1 VLNFF
6 ENISKFFKCF
16 LLLLIVGAFSVNTFS
31 QKIEFSEKEKEW
43 IKNHPVIYHGYE
55 PNWPP
60 YEIFENG
67 RYSGIVGDY
76 VKILEREIGIA
87 IEPIPNI
94 TWEKTIT
101 GLKSGEV
108 DFTVCAGITDERK
121 EFLNFTEPYISSP
134 MVIVTRVD
142 GDYVGNLRHL
152 VGKTISL
159 PKRYYTGEMIRQ
171 DYPGI
176 KIDFKP
182 NIEEA
187 IRAVSIGETEAFVG
201 NLVVVSYYIEHKG
214 YSNLKIAAPTDY
226 NKAHIALAARKD
238 WPELISI
245 SQKVFDHISY
255 QERDAI
261 LQKWI
266 KVRFEYGVN
275 MKEIWRYVAIAGFL
289 IFMAFIIILF
299 WNKSLKRE
307 VAKRILIEQAL
318 EVALDI
324 SNKKSEERKVLLQEI
339 HHRVK
344 NNLQIIVS
352 LLRLQ
357 KDESEVLLGEKLN
370 ETITRINTIALVH
383 EKIYHSDDLSKI
395 DLKQYIT
402 ELASDIGNSFTSTNV
417 PRLTAESNID
427 EVDLKAL
434 IPLALIL
441 NELITNSL
449 KYGIEGIHNGE
460 IKISVESRDGIVCM
474 NYSDN
479 GKWVKPIA
487 GVKGFGHT
495 LIEVLT
501 EQLEGS
507 FEIETENKTSYNFR
521 FKGFS
526 IEPDRLQYK

>member
-1 VLNFF
+1 LARIN
-6 ENISKFFKCF
+6 KY
-16 LLLLIVGAFSVNTFS
+16 FS
-31 QKIEFSEKEKEW
+31 
-43 IKNHPVIYHGYE
+43 
-55 PNWPP
+55 
-60 YEIFENG
+60 
-67 RYSGIVGDY
+67 
-76 VKILEREIGIA
+76 
-87 IEPIPNI
+87 
-94 TWEKTIT
+94 
-101 GLKSGEV
+101 
-108 DFTVCAGITDERK
+108 
-121 EFLNFTEPYISSP
+121 
-134 MVIVTRVD
+134 
-142 GDYVGNLRHL
+142 
-152 VGKTISL
+152 
-159 PKRYYTGEMIRQ
+159 
-171 DYPGI
+171 
-176 KIDFKP
+176 
-182 NIEEA
+182 
-187 IRAVSIGETEAFVG
+187 
-201 NLVVVSYYIEHKG
+201 
-214 YSNLKIAAPTDY
+214 
-226 NKAHIALAARKD
+226 
-238 WPELISI
+238 
-245 SQKVFDHISY
+245 KVFDHISY

-261 LQKWI
+261 FQKWI

-289 IFMAFIIILF
+289 IFMAFMIILL

-307 VAKRILIEQAL
+307 VAKRILIEQAQ

-324 SNKKSEERKVLLQEI
+324 RNKKSEERKVLLQEI

-402 ELASDIGNSFTSTNV
+402 ELASNIGSSFTSTNV
-417 PRLTAESNID
+417 LRLTAESNID

-460 IKISVESRDGIVCM
+460 IKISVESKDGIVYM

-479 GKWVKPIA
+479 RTWVKPIA

-507 FEIETENKTSYNFR
+507 FEIETENKTSYSFR
-521 FKGFS
+521 FKGFFN
-526 IEPDRLQYK
+526 